1 MIEAGMAGLLGAA
14 ESLWSQLEQRLPGFE
29 AEVLPQV
36 DSTSTRLVEQTRRGI
51 AAPALLV
58 ALEQTAGRG
67 RQGRSWLAKPGE
79 ALTFSL
85 RLPLPAD
92 LPLAHLSGLSP
103 ALGVA
108 AAEALGPAVQ
118 VKWPN
123 DLCLIRPGTGGAQL
137 GKLGG
142 MLIETAA
149 AADGGPDGARAVIV
163 GLGINLSGEAPAA
176 LAPAPA
182 TGPAPLPWAS
192 LAQSGAR
199 LTPALALRQVVP
211 ALVDAWLLF
220 RGEGLQP
227 FLPRYAARD
236 ALAGHPVRSWNAA
249 AAQAEDGVAQGLDL
263 QGRLLVHTARGLQ
276 ALASGEVS
284 VRPAIP
290 PA

>member
-1 MIEAGMAGLLGAA
+1 MADLLGAA
-14 ESLWSQLEQRLPGFE
+14 EALWSQLEQRLPGFE

-36 DSTSTRLVEQTRRGI
+36 DSTSTRLIEQTRRGI
-51 AAPALLV
+51 CTPALLV

-85 RLPLPAD
+85 RLPLPAEM
-92 LPLAHLSGLSP
+92 PLAQLSGLSP

-123 DLCLIRPGTGGAQL
+123 DLCLIRPGTGGVQL

-149 AADGGPDGARAVIV
+149 AADGGPEGTRGVIV
-163 GLGINLSGEAPAA
+163 GLGINLSGETPAV
-176 LAPAPA
+176 LATQGAQA
-182 TGPAPLPWAS
+182 GAPAPLPWAS
-192 LAQSGAR
+192 LAQAGAR

-211 ALVDAWLLF
+211 ALVDAWLRF

>member
-1 MIEAGMAGLLGAA
+1 MADLLGAA
-14 ESLWSQLEQRLPGFE
+14 EALWSQLEPRLAGFE

-36 DSTSTRLVEQTRRGI
+36 DPTSPRLVEQTRRGI
-51 AAPALLV
+51 LAPALLV

-67 RQGRSWLAKPGE
+67 RQGRSWLARPGE

-92 LPLAHLSGLSP
+92 MPLSALSGLSP

-108 AAEALGPAVQ
+108 AAEALGPGVQ

-149 AADGGPDGARAVIV
+149 AAADAGQGDALRAVIV
-163 GLGINLSGEAPAA
+163 GLGLNLAGEAPTA
-176 LAPAPA
+176 LAPQAAPA
-182 TGPAPLPWAS
+182 FGPTPLPWAS
-192 LAQSGAR
+192 LAQAGTR
-199 LTPALALRQVVP
+199 LTPAQALRQVVP
-211 ALVDAWLLF
+211 ALVDAWLVF

-236 ALAGHPVRSWNAA
+236 ALAGHPVRSWNTAA
-249 AAQAEDGVAQGLDL
+249 GSAEDGVAQGLDL

-284 VRPAIP
+284 VRPASP
-290 PA
+290 SA